1 MDPSWRDLFS
11 GFYGKMPVVNPS
23 DAGIWGVLSVRK
35 GYEDIGMTVV
45 VVLLMMTKGND
56 MLMMMMMLMMVI
68 VLL

>member
-1 MDPSWRDLFS
+1 MDPSRRDLFS

-45 VVLLMMTKGND
+45 VVLLMMTK
-56 MLMMMMMLMMVI
+56 
-68 VLL
+68 